1 MFVMDEDGKK
11 MSGPAARKALL
22 FQRAVVNSR
31 RREQPALRGTD
42 AAHPNSQKMSGVKAQ
57 RQRIKAAFDGADAA

>member
-1 MFVMDEDGKK
+1 MDEDGKK
-11 MSGPAARKALL
+11 MSGPVARKAVL

-42 AAHPNSQKMSGVKAQ
+42 AAHPNSRPNSQKTSGVKAQ
-57 RQRIKAAFDGADAA
+57 QQRIKAAFDGA